1 VGVPASNFPYAGITR
16 SEAPAPG
23 GYRLVSRRTLLG
35 CSFRDALPVLMT
47 WGVKT
52 RAGFRVS
59 SSAPVAVGDVLV
71 VRLGPV
77 REPVRVAWVTAA
89 GFGYET
95 LEGHPL
101 SGEEAFLLET
111 DDEGRLWFVNRS
123 ISRPVGAWRLVAW
136 PLRIAQAF
144 FVRRYGR
151 VMKSL

>member
-1 VGVPASNFPYAGITR
+1 
-16 SEAPAPG
+16 
-23 GYRLVSRRTLLG
+23 
-35 CSFRDALPVLMT
+35 
-47 WGVKT
+47 
-52 RAGFRVS
+52 
-59 SSAPVAVGDVLV
+59 
-71 VRLGPV
+71 
-77 REPVRVAWVTAA
+77 VAWVTPA

-123 ISRPVGAWRLVAW
+123 ISRPVGAWRLVA
-136 PLRIAQAF
+136 PLLRLAQAF